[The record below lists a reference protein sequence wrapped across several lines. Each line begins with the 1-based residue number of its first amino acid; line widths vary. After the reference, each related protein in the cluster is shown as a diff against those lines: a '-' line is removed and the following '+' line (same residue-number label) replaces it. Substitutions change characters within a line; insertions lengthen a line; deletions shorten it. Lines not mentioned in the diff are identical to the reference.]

1 MHQRSPR
8 SIGPLPAAK
17 AGRRVCPGEGMRRA
31 RNVDKGAFQPVLSTN
46 LSTEWSAIRVH
57 RTCIGGGL
65 AITQSLCV
73 ASTLLNNKSGHIF
86 QYPEGTQKVYSNF
99 TPRSDRLAPVLRE
112 GPGAFDGKVLF
123 FGLQG
128 FVKEFLIDLFNREFF
143 QLEKDKAVRR
153 YQRRMDNALGP
164 GAVPVSHIAALHDLG
179 FLPVRIKALPEG
191 SLVNIKVPVFTITE
205 TISEFFWLVNYLET
219 MLSNG
224 VWKQMT
230 VATISRQ
237 YRRLLEAYCEET
249 GGDRTF
255 IDWQAHDFSARGM
268 ANPEDATRCGAGHLV
283 NFCGTDTVSAIDYAE
298 DYYGADSDKELL
310 GGSVPATEHSVM
322 SMGGQLDEISTFR
335 RLISEVY
342 PSGIVSIVSDTWD
355 FWQVITSYSV
365 TLKDE
370 IIGRT
375 PNALG
380 QAKVVF
386 RPDSGDPVKIL
397 TGYLDSELLHDLGGN
412 IVRDSVGRYT
422 VKGNGVMV
430 TEAERRG
437 AVQCLW
443 DIFGGTETAKG
454 YKVLHERV
462 GLIYGDSITLERAD
476 QILARL
482 KSKGFA
488 STNVV
493 LGVGSY
499 SYQYLTRDTFGMA
512 MKATAGVVNGE
523 ARELSKDPKTDS
535 GVKKSAV
542 GLLRVEK
549 IDDVYVL
556 FDRQT
561 AEQEAQGL
569 LQVVFEDGRL
579 VREQT
584 FAEIRARVKAGG

>member
-1 MHQRSPR
+1 
-8 SIGPLPAAK
+8 
-17 AGRRVCPGEGMRRA
+17 
-31 RNVDKGAFQPVLSTN
+31 
-46 LSTEWSAIRVH
+46 
-57 RTCIGGGL
+57 
-65 AITQSLCV
+65 
-73 ASTLLNNKSGHIF
+73 
-86 QYPEGTQKVYSNF
+86 
-99 TPRSDRLAPVLRE
+99 VLRH

-128 FVKEFLIDLFNREFF
+128 FIKEFLIDLFNREFF
-143 QLEKDKAVRR
+143 QLPKDKAVRR

-164 GAVPVSHIAALHDLG
+164 GAVPVAHIEALHALG

-224 VWKQMT
+224 VWKPMT
-230 VATISRQ
+230 VATISHQ
-237 YRRLLEAYCEET
+237 YRRLLHAYCEQT
-249 GGDRTF
+249 GGDETF

-335 RLISEVY
+335 RLITDVY

-355 FWQVITSYSV
+355 FWQVITSYTV
-365 TLKDE
+365 TLKRE
-370 IIGRT
+370 ILSRT

-397 TGYLDSELLHDLGGN
+397 TGYLDSEL
-412 IVRDSVGRYT
+412 VRDDEGNLACDSAGRYT
-422 VKGNGVMV
+422 VAA
-430 TEAERRG
+430 TESQITDEERRG

-443 DIFGGTETAKG
+443 DIFGGTETSKG
-454 YKVLHERV
+454 FKVLHERV

-476 QILARL
+476 QILERL
-482 KSKGFA
+482 KLKGFA

-523 ARELSKDPKTDS
+523 PRELSKNPKTEN

-549 IDDVYVL
+549 INGDYVL

-561 AEQEAQGL
+561 PEQEAQGL

-579 VREQT
+579 VRDQT
-584 FAEIRARVKAGG
+584 FADIRNRVKTGG